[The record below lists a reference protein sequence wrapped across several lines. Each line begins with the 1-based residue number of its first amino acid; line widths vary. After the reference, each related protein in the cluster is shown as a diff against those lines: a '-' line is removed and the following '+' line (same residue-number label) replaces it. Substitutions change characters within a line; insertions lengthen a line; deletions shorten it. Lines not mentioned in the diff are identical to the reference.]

1 MSEEVLYLNVP
12 EITPVQYE
20 RNYIKTAVCEFR
32 FPIMLEWEDKPP
44 PAIFKKLR
52 KEYPFNNKVKY
63 VDVIPSQKSEG
74 NIFYNLQ
81 SKNNRWTVSIKP
93 ESISLET
100 SLYKNF
106 EEFYEKL
113 EKVKIIIEDQIET
126 DFFTRVGLRYI
137 NIIPFK
143 TEDFKELLNP
153 DLVKPL
159 YKEVFGTVSQ
169 YTQLVQGHIKEG
181 MYNFR
186 HGIKPSDGL
195 DVEYFLD
202 FDYFKDGVEIK
213 EALDLIKKFHNYNFN
228 FFCWSLGKKG
238 IDGLGKA
245 TPK

>member
-1 MSEEVLYLNVP
+1 MSKEVLYLDIP

-52 KEYPFNNKVKY
+52 KEYPFYNKVKA
-63 VDVIPSQKSEG
+63 VDVIPSQKLEG
-74 NIFYNLQ
+74 INFYNFQ
-81 SKNNRWTVSIKP
+81 SKNKRWTVSIKP

-106 EEFYEKL
+106 EHFYEKL
-113 EKVKIIIEDQIET
+113 EKIKIIIEDKIET
-126 DFFTRVGLRYI
+126 DFFTRIGLRYI

-186 HGIKPSDGL
+186 HGIKPSDVL
-195 DVEYFLD
+195 DGEYFLD

-213 EALDLIKKFHNYNFN
+213 EALDLIKKFHNYNFK
-228 FFCWSLGKKG
+228 FFHWSLGKKG
-238 IDGLGKA
+238 LDGLGKA